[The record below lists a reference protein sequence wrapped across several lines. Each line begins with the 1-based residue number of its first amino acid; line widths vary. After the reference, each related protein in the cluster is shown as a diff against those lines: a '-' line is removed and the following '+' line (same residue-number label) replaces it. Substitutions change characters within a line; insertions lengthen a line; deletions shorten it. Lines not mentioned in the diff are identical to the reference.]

1 MRQQSAHLPFAA
13 KAFSG
18 FREVDRF
25 EQSRGSLHLG
35 VEGLLEPWESKSLM
49 FSTHQLAA
57 TEVWEEFISPA
68 EASHGNSQSSPKL
81 ASSRLSHCV
90 HMQKGPLKGEAGSLG
105 PGSLYSKTN
114 CIHGEDKQKNIQ
126 QGLATTKKE

>member
-1 MRQQSAHLPFAA
+1 M
-13 KAFSG
+13 
-18 FREVDRF
+18 
-25 EQSRGSLHLG
+25 
-35 VEGLLEPWESKSLM
+35 EGLLEPWGVEE
-49 FSTHQLAA
+49 FDVFNTAA
-57 TEVWEEFISPA
+57 DTEVWEEFISPA
-68 EASHGNSQSSPKL
+68 EASHGNSQSSSKL

-126 QGLATTKKE
+126 QGLATTKKELAVGFTLNS